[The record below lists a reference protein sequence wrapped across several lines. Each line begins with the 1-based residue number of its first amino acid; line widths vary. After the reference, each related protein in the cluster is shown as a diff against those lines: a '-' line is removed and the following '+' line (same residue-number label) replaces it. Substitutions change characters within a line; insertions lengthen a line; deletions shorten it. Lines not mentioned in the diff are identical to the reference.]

1 MKPLHLAAVGGVLV
15 LPLAS
20 ALLPEDEVK
29 FGPAAGTVVTK
40 SFQGNIEATLDEAR
54 MIGNGEEQDRGLEGD
69 EGAVL
74 AYSVQVKDHFEAMD
88 GAKPTTLLRT
98 FTEFFGS
105 AESSDGDAEEGS
117 WEEIEDATIKFAWDE
132 EEGDYEITFED
143 GDGDED
149 ALQALDPDMDYRVL
163 LPEGAVSEGDEWEV
177 AGTEIG
183 SILFPGIDL
192 RRAADAD
199 MELDGEEIPEELIE
213 ALENFLDS
221 FEVTCTYK
229 GGDEAAEIAVAATVT
244 DAIDIDPSMLG
255 DDMEEMGGE
264 MELSVEIS
272 AEFEGTLLW
281 DLASGHFQSME
292 MTGEGTLGV
301 QMLMSIPDFDMEFE
315 NEFLASFVMEQT
327 ASCEKAE

>member
-1 MKPLHLAAVGGVLV
+1 MEYTDIAQGRRSIRGFKPDLV
-15 LPLAS
+15 PKDVINEIVDVARFAPS
-20 ALLPEDEVK
+20 SMNTQPWHVH
-29 FGPAAGTVVTK
+29 VVTGEPLERIRA
-40 SFQGNIEATLDEAR
+40 GNTER
-54 MIGNGEEQDRGLEGD
+54 M
-69 EGAVL
+69 
-74 AYSVQVKDHFEAMD
+74 MD

-132 EEGDYEITFED
+132 DEGDYEITFED

-255 DDMEEMGGE
+255 EDMEEMGGE

-272 AEFEGTLLW
+272 AEFEGALLW